1 MGFVG
6 MMVGFLGVML
16 SSDGFCEKPIILV
29 ISKMKTN
36 ASFLFMHPNLGVKV
50 VKSWERKDDKW

>member
-1 MGFVG
+1 MGFCRWMAG
-6 MMVGFLGVML
+6 LGGAML
-16 SSDGFCEKPIILV
+16 SCDGFCEKPIILV